1 MKKII
6 LIQPKVGSWEFIQDV
21 PMVPLS
27 LLAVASGLVG
37 RYEIRILDQR
47 LDRDWAGSLKKE
59 LQGDVLCV
67 GITAFTGPQILYA
80 LEASRL
86 VKKHSSAPVIWGG
99 IHPSILPAQTVSH
112 EAVDFVLVGE
122 GEISFP
128 MFVQALEQGTPPL
141 SVPGVWAMAGGHPRD
156 NPREGVQPQGSPPE
170 TIQDIDALPPLPYH
184 LVRLADYIGRDR
196 RGRRTFAIKTSRGC
210 PYRCTFCH
218 QNSSY
223 RKKWRAFGPGRVLD
237 EMQLLAREHGVE
249 HFQILDDNFFV
260 DTKRTQAILSGM
272 VERGLKT
279 VITIN
284 GSRVTDILRLGED
297 SLKLLAAHCVEL
309 QIGLESGSQRILDV
323 MKKDT
328 SLAQVMQANE
338 RLKQYRIPRY
348 YELVSGFP
356 EETREDIAETARL
369 ILDLSQDDPDV
380 FFAPLECLNPY
391 PGTEVYGQAVAAG
404 MQFPTSLEGWGK
416 FEWSKANLPWLDR
429 NKQRLLESFH
439 LFPTLISSEIK
450 VAETGWMRFLFR
462 LYRPFA
468 RWRVRHLF
476 FGLPVESLAFRLLT
490 WIRS

>member
-27 LLAVASGLVG
+27 LLAVASGLTG
-37 RYEIRILDQR
+37 HYDIRILDQR
-47 LDRDWAGSLKKE
+47 LDRDWAGSLRKE

-86 VKKHSSAPVIWGG
+86 VKELSPAPVIWGG

-112 EAVDFVLVGE
+112 EAVDFVMVGE
-122 GEISFP
+122 GEVAFP
-128 MFVQALEQGTPPL
+128 KFVRALEQGTSPL
-141 SVPGVWAMAGGHPRD
+141 EVPGVWAMQNG
-156 NPREGVQPQGSPPE
+156 QPQGSPPE
-170 TIQDIDALPPLPYH
+170 TIQEIDSLPPLPYR
-184 LVRLADYIGRDR
+184 LIRLADYIGRDR
-196 RGRRTFAIKTSRGC
+196 RGRPTFAIKTSRGC

-223 RKKWRAFGPGRVLD
+223 RKKWRAFGPERVLD
-237 EMQLLAREHGVE
+237 EMQLLSREHGVE

-260 DTKRTQAILSGM
+260 DTKRTRAILSGLA
-272 VERGLKT
+272 ERGLKA

-284 GSRVTDILRLGED
+284 GSRVTDILRLDED
-297 SLKLLAAHCVEL
+297 SLRILSTHCVEL

-328 SLAQVMQANE
+328 SLAQVLEANE

-348 YELVSGFP
+348 YELVAGFP
-356 EETREDIAETARL
+356 EETREDIGETARL
-369 ILDLSQDDPDV
+369 ILQLSDGDPDV

-391 PGTEVYGQAVAAG
+391 PGTDVYGQAVAAG

-416 FEWSKANLPWLDR
+416 FEWSKANLPWLDA
-429 NKQRLLESFH
+429 KQRRMLESFH

-450 VAETGWMRFLFR
+450 VAETGWMRLLFR

-476 FGLPVESLAFRLLT
+476 FGLPAESLAFRLLT

>member
-27 LLAVASGLVG
+27 LLAVASGLVD

-47 LDRDWAGSLKKE
+47 LDRDWAGSLRKE

-67 GITAFTGPQILYA
+67 GVTAFTGPQILYA

-86 VKKHSSAPVIWGG
+86 VKEHSAAPVIWGG

-122 GEISFP
+122 GEVAFP
-128 MFVQALEQGTPPL
+128 MFVRALEQGTPPR
-141 SVPGVWAMAGGHPRD
+141 SVPGIWAMENG
-156 NPREGVQPQGSPPE
+156 QPQGSHPE
-170 TIQDIDALPPLPYH
+170 TIQDIDSLPSLPYQ
-184 LVRLADYIGRDR
+184 LVHLADYIGRDR

-218 QNSSY
+218 QNSNY

-237 EMQLLAREHGVE
+237 EMQFLATAHGVE

-272 VERGLKT
+272 AERGLRS

-297 SLKLLAAHCVEL
+297 SLRILATHCVEL

-328 SLAQVMQANE
+328 SLAQVRQANE

-348 YELVSGFP
+348 YELVAGFP

-369 ILDLSQDDPDV
+369 ILHLSEDDPDV

-416 FEWSKANLPWLDR
+416 FEWSKADLPWLDGKKR
-429 NKQRLLESFH
+429 RMLESFH

-450 VAETGWMRFLFR
+450 VAESGWMRFLFR
-462 LYRPFA
+462 LYRPIA

-476 FGLPVESLAFRLLT
+476 FGLPVESLAFRLFT